1 MRLRRPRDR
10 RAGATD
16 HRAYTGEAPHK
27 RAVLHVGAPKTG
39 TTYLQQVLWKN
50 RDVLG
55 AKGIGYPLEDPRE
68 HFAAT
73 MDLREMTWG
82 DRRDPEWDGA
92 WDRIAERARQ
102 WPGPCVVISNE
113 LLGAANAEQIQR
125 AVSSLH
131 PVEVRIVFTARDL
144 ARQLP
149 SDWQEQVKHTH
160 AITFDEFVDDL
171 VAHGIAAREPFGPMF
186 WGLHDPV
193 RVLRPW
199 ADVVGADHVHVVTVP
214 PHGAPRDA
222 LWRRFAGVLG
232 LDPDTCD
239 LEVEDINPS
248 LGAVEAELLRRTNE
262 RADRKQPRSYREHL
276 RGQLIDEVLSR
287 RPGRPI
293 ALPDR
298 HLDWVRK
305 RSQELIDGVRD
316 AGYDVVGDLTDLQPA
331 TPTTDAIDPAR
342 ITETAILDAAL
353 DALAGLVTEPAE
365 PHG

>member
-1 MRLRRPRDR
+1 VKLPHFRAPRADTS
-10 RAGATD
+10 GSP
-16 HRAYTGEAPHK
+16 GK
-27 RAVLHVGAPKTG
+27 RVVVHIGAPKSG

-55 AKGIGYPLEDPRE
+55 ANGIGYPLEAPRE

-82 DRRDPEWDGA
+82 GRRDPEWDGA
-92 WDRIAERARQ
+92 WDRIAERARE

-113 LLGAANAEQIQR
+113 LLGGANPGQIQR
-125 AVSSLH
+125 AVSSLQ
-131 PVEVRIVFTARDL
+131 PAEIRIVFTARDL

-160 AITFDEFVDDL
+160 AVTFDEFVDDL
-171 VAHGIAAREPFGPMF
+171 VANGIAARAPFGPMF

-193 RVLRPW
+193 RVLPPW
-199 ADVVGADHVHVVTVP
+199 ADVVGADHVYVVTVP
-214 PHGAPRDA
+214 PHGEARDA
-222 LWRRFAGVLG
+222 LWRRFASVLD
-232 LDPDTCD
+232 LDPESCD
-239 LEVEDINPS
+239 LDVEDANPS

-262 RADRKQPRSYREHL
+262 RADRNQPRIYRQHL
-276 RGQLIDEVLSR
+276 RRRLIGEVLSG
-287 RPGRPI
+287 RPGRAPI

-316 AGYDVVGDLTDLQPA
+316 AGYAVVGDLMDLQPA
-331 TPTTDAIDPAR
+331 PATSGAVDPAG
-342 ITETAILDAAL
+342 ISEAALLDAAL
-353 DALAGLVTEPAE
+353 DALAGLLTDSSEPQD
-365 PHG
+365 